1 MAKIHEI
8 KPEKVAVVA
17 DIVEKLKAA
26 QSVTIVSYSGLTVE
40 QVTAIREILDRNCTN

>member
-17 DIVEKLKAA
+17 DIVEKLKAELA
-26 QSVTIVSYSGLTVE
+26 DTMAMCGAHSID
-40 QVTAIREILDRNCTN
+40 EISRDMIFGF